1 MEREYNG
8 ILKYKMKVG
17 FKIKSIWALK
27 SMLGWDLK
35 SIYRTLLTPGVNE
48 HHGALKVPPQFTYGQ
63 VQTGLDFP
71 VLSDPGVQI
80 ASFPH
85 GFGSQID
92 PWDFTEKY
100 AGLPTKVAT
109 SPI

>member
-1 MEREYNG
+1 MEQDFIIWNRFGLYKETLGFIMEREYNG

-48 HHGALKVPPQFTYGQ
+48 HHGALKVPP
-63 VQTGLDFP
+63 
-71 VLSDPGVQI
+71 
-80 ASFPH
+80 
-85 GFGSQID
+85 
-92 PWDFTEKY
+92 
-100 AGLPTKVAT
+100 
-109 SPI
+109 